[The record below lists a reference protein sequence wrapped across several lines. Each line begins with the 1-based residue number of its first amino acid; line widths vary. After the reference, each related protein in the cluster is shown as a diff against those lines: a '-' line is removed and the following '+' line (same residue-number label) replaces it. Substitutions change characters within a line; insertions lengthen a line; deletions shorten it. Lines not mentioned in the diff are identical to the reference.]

1 MSLHI
6 ICVLHS
12 IQRVTRTLSQ
22 SATKDSK
29 TFARTGSKEIGLRS
43 DEINFGGCT
52 FGAGITMADFH
63 ISGTVPSLSDALN
76 TAVKGCA
83 MNGAKFR
90 SIQLGIKSGPGAL

>member
-1 MSLHI
+1 VRAWAVDRPFNPPNWFGSN
-6 ICVLHS
+6 VGS
-12 IQRVTRTLSQ
+12 TRSLSQ

-29 TFARTGSKEIGLRS
+29 TFARTGSKKIGLRS
-43 DEINFGGCT
+43 DEISFGGCT

-83 MNGAKFR
+83 NNCGY
-90 SIQLGIKSGPGAL
+90 